1 MLCKSSFHFRQAHFD
16 CVPPHFTVIDGARSK
31 WCHLLLVNAII
42 GILDFESFNLAA
54 RRKFNQQQILCE
66 CIKEE
71 LEYNGVRDVINNC
84 EAVEGVFG
92 ADWADMKS
100 LRKFLEQN
108 SPYKSKEKYLGIL
121 DILLSHKA
129 ILATGTDITKSIN
142 FAMRKILAPGNRK
155 SGRRQ
160 PVPVVKSKR
169 VLSQQLV
176 LPNPPPPPPPTPT
189 TSAAALGRK
198 RARAQSVKYED
209 KESDDEVPVVKKVKR
224 KPHVRRVPVKLEL
237 PHKTYILP
245 KNSSNPPGHRLP
257 KSTALTVYHKSDQGH
272 FHRSQHEEVDE
283 EEQGSEDEYEVDGHR
298 GRTFSFDGEAVFI
311 DHEDGEEI
319 DPNAQPWELLDPMP
333 SRDTSPTNFRRLVG
347 PPDCAHGACFQSGSA
362 LSLRTPEAC
371 KLLVPFPEYAP
382 TALLHLSPFPLEDL
396 PGNPFYHQRASN
408 AMF

>member
-1 MLCKSSFHFRQAHFD
+1 M
-16 CVPPHFTVIDGARSK
+16 PPHFTVIDGARSK

-54 RRKFNQQQILCE
+54 RRKFNQQQVLCE

-71 LEYNGVRDVINNC
+71 LEYNGIRDVNNSFDTI
-84 EAVEGVFG
+84 EGVFG

-121 DILLSHKA
+121 DILLSHKV
-129 ILATGTDITKSIN
+129 ILATGTDVTKSIN
-142 FAMRKILAPGNRK
+142 CAMRKILAPGNRK

-160 PVPVVKSKR
+160 PAPIVKSKR

-176 LPNPPPPPPPTPT
+176 LPTPPPPPPTT
-189 TSAAALGRK
+189 STSSAALVRK
-198 RARAQSVKYED
+198 RGRVQSVKYED
-209 KESDDEVPVVKKVKR
+209 KDSDDEVPVVKKVKR
-224 KPHVRRVPVKLEL
+224 KHPGRRVPVKLET
-237 PHKTYILP
+237 PQKNMALP
-245 KNSSNPPGHRLP
+245 KLSSAPVHKAA
-257 KSTALTVYHKSDQGH
+257 KSTALSVYRKPSHSH
-272 FHRSQHEEVDE
+272 SHRHTSQQPDEDE
-283 EEQGSEDEYEVDGHR
+283 EDDHDLDDDVGHR
-298 GRTFSFDGEAVFI
+298 RRTYSFDGDAVFI

-333 SRDTSPTNFRRLVG
+333 SRDSSPTNFRRLNG
-347 PPDCAHGACFQSGSA
+347 PPLGGSGGYLSAGSA

-382 TALLHLSPFPLEDL
+382 SALLHLSPFPLEDL